1 MLELLIIIYII
12 SSIIF
17 LLLSY
22 FAHLTNQL
30 SYNILIVLTIVGL
43 IPFINTFIIFMVI
56 YCLITKTSVW
66 DYDTNP
72 NDEIEQLGEEIRKKF
87 KL

>member
-12 SSIIF
+12 SSVIF

-30 SYNILIVLTIVGL
+30 SYNILIVLIIVGL

-56 YCLITKTSVW
+56 YCLITKTSMW
-66 DYDTNP
+66 DSDNNLT
-72 NDEIEQLGEEIRKKF
+72 DEVEQLVEEIRKKF